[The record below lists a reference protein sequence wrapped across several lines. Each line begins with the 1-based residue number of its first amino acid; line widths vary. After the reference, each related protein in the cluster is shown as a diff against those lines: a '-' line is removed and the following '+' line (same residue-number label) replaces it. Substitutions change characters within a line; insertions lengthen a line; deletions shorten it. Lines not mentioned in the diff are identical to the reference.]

1 LPRSLS
7 NYTPKHGDLGEL
19 NVHLARGV
27 RPPPHTPHLTA
38 AQEPPGAP
46 GSLATARLAHQAG
59 HQGWLA
65 GPGHMDGSLR
75 GRGFAPTRPEAL
87 LPKKGK
93 HQKKMQKF

>member
-1 LPRSLS
+1 ML
-7 NYTPKHGDLGEL
+7 KHGGLGEL
-19 NVHLARGV
+19 NALLARGV
-27 RPPPHTPHLTA
+27 RPLPRHASPAPLAA